1 MYGQNSMEITHLI
14 NAGLTDLE
22 AIEAATANGPDT
34 LGPQAPQ
41 TGQLREGFDADLVV
55 LDRNP
60 LDDRS
65 VWGAPDRV
73 TGVWQRGRRV
83 KG

>member
-1 MYGQNSMEITHLI
+1 MEITYLI

-22 AIEAATANGPDT
+22 AIEAATANGPET
-34 LGPQAPQ
+34 LGPQAPLA
-41 TGQLREGFDADLVV
+41 GQLREGYDADVIV

-65 VWGAPDRV
+65 VWGDAERV
-73 TGVWQRGRRV
+73 TGVWQRGNRV